1 MRVVYLTAGSTVH
14 DRRFAAAWAERGH
27 EVLYVRF
34 ASDAPLPSEFLPDGA
49 HEVSLGAVAAASDA
63 AALESLVPACAELF
77 AREGV
82 EFVHAGPLP
91 SGAWLA
97 ARAGAPRLAAMSW
110 GSDVLLE
117 AELDADVSGRVTEA
131 IGAADLAVCDCEH
144 TAGVLSRRHGA
155 DPASTVVFPW
165 GVDLGRYPADERFEH
180 PWADDPKAVVVAS
193 FRTHEPVYGVATA
206 VAGFLG
212 AAAEVSSLRLVLGGS
227 GSLTPQLREFVADSG
242 LGSRVHFAGALAHDR
257 VPALLGCSD
266 IYLSASVSDGTSISL
281 LEAMASELP
290 CVVTDIPCNR
300 EWVSEGEGGRLAPAG
315 DSAGFAAA
323 LAELAPDCSTRACMG
338 ARNRMVVQERAD
350 WPAEVKKLFAAVDAV
365 IECKGEVS

>member
-14 DRRFAAAWAERGH
+14 DRRFAAAWAARGH
-27 EVLYVRF
+27 EVLYARF
-34 ASDAPLPSEFLPDGA
+34 ASDAQLSPDFLPAGVR
-49 HEVSLGAVAAASDA
+49 EVSLGAVAAPADA
-63 AALESLVPACAELF
+63 AALESLVPTCAELF
-77 AREGV
+77 ARESV

-117 AELDADVSGRVTEA
+117 AELDADVSARVTEA
-131 IGAADLAVCDCEH
+131 IGAAALAVCDCEH
-144 TAGVLSRRHGA
+144 TAGVLARRHGA
-155 DPASTVVFPW
+155 DPGSTVIFPW
-165 GVDLGRYPADERFEH
+165 GVDLGRYPAEERFGH
-180 PWADDPKAVVVAS
+180 PWVDDAEAVVVAS
-193 FRTHEPVYGVATA
+193 FRAHEPVYGVAAA

-212 AAAEVSSLRLVLGGS
+212 AAAEVPSLRLVLGGS
-227 GSLTPQLREFVADSG
+227 GSLTPQLREFVSDSG
-242 LGSRVHFAGALAHDR
+242 LGSRVHFAGALAHKQI
-257 VPALLGCSD
+257 PALLGSSD
-266 IYLSASVSDGTSISL
+266 IYLAASLSDGTSVSL

-300 EWVSEGEGGRLAPAG
+300 EWVTQGEGGLLVPAG

-323 LAELAPDCSTRACMG
+323 LVELASDCSTRTRMG

-350 WPAEVKKLFAAVDAV
+350 WPTEVKKLFAAVDAV
-365 IECKGEVS
+365 IECKGVAS